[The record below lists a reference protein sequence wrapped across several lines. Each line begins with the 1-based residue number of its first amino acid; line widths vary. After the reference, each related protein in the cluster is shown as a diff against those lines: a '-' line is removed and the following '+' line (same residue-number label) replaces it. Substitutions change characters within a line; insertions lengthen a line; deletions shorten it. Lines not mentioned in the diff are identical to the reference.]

1 LLNPRAAVPVTI
13 LPALGGRSAMTTARL
28 VGWTVVALLVAHHRS
43 PVNAEAQRAPAGP
56 IAGSTQGPERLD
68 GGGDLEVGSEAARYL
83 RLLQLSGRAPA
94 QPWSIQPLSAPPG
107 RGTHG
112 FGTDSAHPWR
122 LRWGADTTRRL
133 TSFRW
138 IRPGARLTFN
148 SHYPSGSGLGP
159 VWTGRGIT
167 GELRGGAV
175 LSLWRLRL
183 QAAPVLFLAQNQ
195 AFELAANG
203 ASDSRRF
210 ADARFPYG
218 IDAPQR
224 FGDTP
229 YGRLDAGN
237 STLSLELP
245 RLAVGVSTAAQSWGP
260 GREFPLVLSGNAGGF
275 PHAFIGTT
283 APLNLG
289 IMRLHTRLVAGQL
302 QQSPFSPVPDTSSG
316 RQGTGLVLV
325 LLPRG
330 VDGLELGFSRFIH
343 TRAEGVPDAAAV
355 RRLFSGGL
363 SGTGEL
369 NLRDEN
375 QVVSVF
381 FRWAFPRSAFE
392 VYGEYFRD
400 DYSLELRRLLQYYDD
415 LRTLMVGVQRVIQQS
430 GTRVRS
436 LRFELVNGELPS
448 SNRGERSV
456 NFPAGLRG
464 MPLPPYLHGG
474 VPQGHTQ
481 RGLLLGSPEAYGG
494 AAWRAGYDQYDTR
507 GRTSLV
513 VERQLRVDWLPTVVP
528 TDTTRRPAV
537 QFAVGGEAMRFVGR
551 REVTLSLTGMIEL
564 NRNLRPGVDVPN
576 VRAALTLRGV
586 RP

>member
-1 LLNPRAAVPVTI
+1 
-13 LPALGGRSAMTTARL
+13 MTTTRL
-28 VGWTVVALLVAHHRS
+28 VGWTVIALLVAHHRW
-43 PVNAEAQRAPAGP
+43 PVKAWGQRAVGP
-56 IAGSTQGPERLD
+56 IASSTQGPERLD

-83 RLLQLSGRAPA
+83 RLLQLSGRAPM
-94 QPWSIQPLSAPPG
+94 QPWSIQPLSSRPERG
-107 RGTHG
+107 RNG
-112 FGTDSAHPWR
+112 FAADSAHPWR
-122 LRWGADTTRRL
+122 LRWGADSTRRL
-133 TSFRW
+133 ASFRW
-138 IRPGARLTFN
+138 LRPGARLTFN
-148 SHYPSGSGLGP
+148 SQYPSGSGQGP
-159 VWTGRGIT
+159 AWTGRGIT

-183 QAAPVLFLAQNQ
+183 QVAPVLFWAQNQ

-203 ASDSRRF
+203 GRDSLRF
-210 ADARFPYG
+210 GDARFPYA

-245 RLAVGVSTAAQSWGP
+245 RVAVGVSTAAQRWGP
-260 GREFPLVLSGNAGGF
+260 GREFPLVMSGNAGGF

-289 IMRLHTRLVAGQL
+289 LVRLHTRLVAGQL
-302 QQSPFSPVPDTSSG
+302 QQSPFSPVRDSNSG

-330 VDGLELGFSRFIH
+330 VDGLELGFTRFIH
-343 TRAEGVPDAAAV
+343 TGAEGWPNAAAV

-369 NLRDEN
+369 NLREEN
-375 QVVSVF
+375 QVASVF

-400 DYSLELRRLLQYYDD
+400 DYSLEFRRLLQYNDD
-415 LRTLMVGVQRVIQQS
+415 LRTFMVGMQRVIQQS
-430 GTRVRS
+430 ATQVRS

-448 SNRGERSV
+448 SNRGGRPE
-456 NFPAGLRG
+456 NFPAGLVG
-464 MPLPPYLHGG
+464 VPLPPYLHGG
-474 VPQGHTQ
+474 VLQGHTQ

-494 AAWRAGYDQYDTR
+494 AAWRAGFDQYDTR

-513 VERQLRVDWLPTVVP
+513 VERQLRVDWLPTVAP

-537 QFAVGGEAMRFVGR
+537 QLSVGGEAMRFVGR
-551 REVTLSLTGMIEL
+551 REVALSLTTMLEL

-576 VRAALTLRGV
+576 VRAALSLRGL
-586 RP
+586 RR

>member
-1 LLNPRAAVPVTI
+1 
-13 LPALGGRSAMTTARL
+13 MTTTRL
-28 VGWTVVALLVAHHRS
+28 VGWTVFALLVVHHRW
-43 PVNAEAQRAPAGP
+43 PVNAWGQRAAAAPVAAPIAAPIPGP

-83 RLLQLSGRAPA
+83 RLLQLSGRAPM
-94 QPWSIQPLSAPPG
+94 QPWSIQPLSSRPG
-107 RGTHG
+107 RRAHG
-112 FGTDSAHPWR
+112 FAADSAHPWR
-122 LRWGADTTRRL
+122 LRWGADSTRRL
-133 TSFRW
+133 ASFRW
-138 IRPGARLTFN
+138 LRPESRLTFN
-148 SHYPSGSGLGP
+148 SQYPSGSGQGP
-159 VWTGRGIT
+159 AWTGRGIT

-183 QAAPVLFLAQNQ
+183 QVAPVLFWAQNQ

-203 ASDSRRF
+203 GRDSLRF
-210 ADARFPYG
+210 GDARFPYA

-245 RLAVGVSTAAQSWGP
+245 RVAVGVSTAAQRWGP
-260 GREFPLVLSGNAGGF
+260 GREFPLVMSGNGGGF

-289 IMRLHTRLVAGQL
+289 IVRLHTRLVAGQL
-302 QQSPFSPVPDTSSG
+302 QQSRFSPVRGTNSG

-330 VDGLELGFSRFIH
+330 ADGLELGYSRFIH
-343 TRAEGVPDAAAV
+343 AGAEGWPNAAAV

-369 NLRDEN
+369 NLRNEN
-375 QVVSVF
+375 QVASVF

-400 DYSLELRRLLQYYDD
+400 DYSLELRRLLQYNDD
-415 LRTLMVGVQRVIQQS
+415 LRTFMVGVQRVIQQS
-430 GTRVRS
+430 ATHVRS

-448 SNRGERSV
+448 SNRGERGV
-456 NFPAGLRG
+456 NFPAGLVG
-464 MPLPPYLHGG
+464 SPFPPYLHGA
-474 VPQGHTQ
+474 VLQGHTQ

-494 AAWRAGYDQYDTR
+494 AAWRAGFDQYDTR

-513 VERQLRVDWLPTVVP
+513 VERQLRVDWLPTVAP

-551 REVTLSLTGMIEL
+551 REVALSLTGMIEL

-576 VRAALTLRGV
+576 VRAAVSLRGL
-586 RP
+586 RR

>member
-1 LLNPRAAVPVTI
+1 MPVTT
-13 LPALGGRSAMTTARL
+13 LPAHGGRVAMTTTRL
-28 VGWTVVALLVAHHRS
+28 VGWTVIALLVVHHRW
-43 PVNAEAQRAPAGP
+43 PVNAWGQRAAAGP
-56 IAGSTQGPERLD
+56 IAGSTQGPEQLD

-83 RLLQLSGRAPA
+83 RLLQLSGRAPM
-94 QPWSIQPLSAPPG
+94 QPWSIQPLSSRPG

-112 FGTDSAHPWR
+112 FATDSAHPWR
-122 LRWGADTTRRL
+122 LRWGADSTRRL
-133 TSFRW
+133 ASFRW
-138 IRPGARLTFN
+138 LRPGARLTFN
-148 SHYPSGSGLGP
+148 SQYPSGSGQGP
-159 VWTGRGIT
+159 AWTGRGIT

-183 QAAPVLFLAQNQ
+183 QVAPVLFLAQNQ

-203 ASDSRRF
+203 ASDSLRF

-245 RLAVGVSTAAQSWGP
+245 RVAVGVSTAAQQWGP

-289 IMRLHTRLVAGQL
+289 IVRLHTRLVAGQL
-302 QQSPFSPVPDTSSG
+302 QQSPFSSVRDTVTQ
-316 RQGTGLVLV
+316 RRATGLVLV

-330 VDGLELGFSRFIH
+330 ADGLELGFSRFIH
-343 TRAEGVPDAAAV
+343 SSAEGWPNAAAV

-369 NLRDEN
+369 NLIDEN

-400 DYSLELRRLLQYYDD
+400 DYSLELRRLLQYNDD
-415 LRTLMVGVQRVIQQS
+415 LRTFMVGVQRVIQQS
-430 GTRVRS
+430 ATNVRS

-448 SNRGERSV
+448 SNRGGRPE
-456 NFPAGLRG
+456 NFPAGLVG
-464 MPLPPYLHGG
+464 MPLPPYLHSS
-474 VPQGHTQ
+474 VRQGHTQ

-494 AAWRAGYDQYDTR
+494 AAWRAGFDQYDTR

-513 VERQLRVDWLPTVVP
+513 VERQLRVDWLPTVAAS
-528 TDTTRRPAV
+528 DTTRRPAV

-576 VRAALTLRGV
+576 VRAALSLRGL